1 MSAREITLLP
11 GDGIGPSVS
20 DATLEVLQRAGCDFQ
35 YQKASI
41 GQTALD
47 AGKELIPQETFDL
60 IERTGVALKG
70 PVTTPI
76 ARGFTSVNV
85 TLRKHFDL
93 YANVRPVLSFK
104 GARALYTGLDLIII
118 RENTEGM
125 YSGQGQ
131 HRSADDSRA
140 ENLSVITRF
149 ESERIIR
156 YAFALARRLNR
167 RKVTVCHKANILK
180 ATQGLFLDVGREVA
194 EHYPDIAHQELI
206 IDNAAMQLVMNP
218 HQFDIIVT
226 TNLFGDILSDLC
238 AGLGGGL
245 GLAPGANIGD
255 NKAIFEAVHG
265 SAPDIAGQN
274 IANPTAM
281 MLAACLML
289 DHLGMCEP
297 AERIRAAIGGAIET
311 GDRITRDLGGE
322 GGTTDFTDAVLE
334 RLG

>member
-1 MSAREITLLP
+1 MGKREITLLP
-11 GDGIGPSVS
+11 GDGIGPSITDS
-20 DATLEVLQRAGCDFQ
+20 TLAVLEKIGCGLQ
-35 YQKASI
+35 YREALI
-41 GQTALD
+41 GQAALD
-47 AGKELIPQETFDL
+47 AGKELIPQETLDL

-76 ARGFTSVNV
+76 GRGVTSVNV
-85 TLRKHFDL
+85 ALRKHFDL

-104 GARALYTGLDLIII
+104 GARALYTDIDLIII

-131 HRSADDSRA
+131 HLSADGSRA
-140 ENLSVITRF
+140 ENLSVITRL
-149 ESERIIR
+149 ESQRVIT
-156 YAFALARRLNR
+156 YAFTLARRLKR
-167 RKVTVCHKANILK
+167 HQVTVCHKANILK
-180 ATQGLFLDVGREVA
+180 ATQGLFLAVGREIA
-194 EHYPDIAHQELI
+194 KQYPDIAHQELI

-238 AGLGGGL
+238 AGLAGGL
-245 GLAPGANIGD
+245 GLAPGANIGA

-289 DHLGMCEP
+289 DHLGMDEP
-297 AERIRAAIGGAIET
+297 AERIRAAVRGAIEA
-311 GDRITRDLGGE
+311 GDRLTRDLVGK
-322 GGTTDFTDAVLE
+322 GGTTDFTQAVLE
-334 RLG
+334 RL

>member
-1 MSAREITLLP
+1 MSKREIILLP
-11 GDGIGPSVS
+11 GDGIGPSIT
-20 DATLEVLQRAGCDFQ
+20 DATLKVLERIGCEFQ
-35 YQKASI
+35 YREAVI

-47 AGKELIPQETFDL
+47 AGKELIPQETLNL
-60 IERTGVALKG
+60 IERVGIALKG

-76 ARGFTSVNV
+76 GHGFTSVNV

-93 YANVRPVLSFK
+93 YANIRPVLSFK
-104 GARALYTGLDLIII
+104 GARALYTDIDLIII

-131 HRSADDSRA
+131 HLSADGSRA

-149 ESERIIR
+149 ESQRIIT
-156 YAFALARRLNR
+156 YAFALARRLKR
-167 RKVTVCHKANILK
+167 HKVTVCHKANILK
-180 ATQGLFLDVGREVA
+180 ATQGLFLATGREIA
-194 EHYPDIAHQELI
+194 KQYPDIAHQELI
-206 IDNAAMQLVMNP
+206 IDNTAMQLVMNP

-226 TNLFGDILSDLC
+226 TNLFGDIISDLC
-238 AGLGGGL
+238 AGLTGGL

-274 IANPTAM
+274 IANPAAM

-289 DHLGMCEP
+289 DHLGMGEP
-297 AERIRAAIGGAIET
+297 AQRIRAAIRGAIEA

-322 GGTTDFTDAVLE
+322 GSTTDFTQAVLQ
-334 RLG
+334 RL

>member
-11 GDGIGPSVS
+11 GDGIGPSIT
-20 DATLEVLQRAGCDFQ
+20 DATLEVLKQAGCALQ
-35 YQKASI
+35 YHEATI

-47 AGKELIPQETFDL
+47 AGQALIPQETLDR
-60 IERTGVALKG
+60 IEHTGIALKG

-76 ARGFTSVNV
+76 GRGFTSVNV

-104 GARALYTGLDLIII
+104 GAQALYADIDLITI

-131 HRSADDSRA
+131 YLSADGSRA

-149 ESERIIR
+149 ESERINT
-156 YAFALARRLNR
+156 YAFELARRLNR

-180 ATQGLFLDVGREVA
+180 STQGLFLDVGREIA
-194 EHYPDIAHQELI
+194 TRYPDITHEELI
-206 IDNAAMQLVMNP
+206 IDNAAMQLVMDP
-218 HQFDIIVT
+218 YQFDIIVT
-226 TNLFGDILSDLC
+226 TNLFGDIISDLC

-245 GLAPGANIGD
+245 GLAPGANIGE

-274 IANPTAM
+274 LANPTAM

-289 DHLGMCEP
+289 DHLDMSEP
-297 AERIRAAIGGAIET
+297 AKRIRAAIRGAVEA
-311 GDRITRDLGGE
+311 GDRITQDLGG
-322 GGTTDFTDAVLE
+322 GGSTTDFTEAVVE
-334 RLG
+334 RL